1 MPHAALAR
9 RHTAKS
15 LVERLLDAP
24 RLPAAVRA
32 LTPLE
37 FAAAVQRVGVEDAG
51 PLLHLASRA
60 QLLEA
65 LDADAFRSAEPG
77 EREAFDR
84 DRFLVWLEV
93 LVDEGLT
100 FAADR
105 IAHLPEELVVEALA
119 SVVRVLD
126 EDALLLRARE
136 RATRDEDD
144 ETLPESAE
152 LRASLDGYTLEPRV
166 EEAWDTTLA
175 LLCELDRG
183 WPDLLERLLAR
194 CASVT
199 EKASDEADTFER
211 ARSAAGRLLD
221 DVEADRD
228 ARRAARGFV
237 EPRDARGFLMLARTT
252 AANATD
258 RDAITIG
265 YLRESSA
272 HRTRPRA
279 RPAGAHLEAP
289 SLLDRLAAAAPRVAA
304 SPLASTTLHTPLVDA
319 MRNLRFLD
327 AAAFAARVDE
337 LAYLTNVLVAAGRG
351 DAGARMGTSAA
362 AEATLATVEFGAL
375 LAAASGAGLARLRAV
390 TVMEIADTLRWT
402 PADVLFRRA
411 SGALVA
417 GRWPGSARGFLRT
430 RIELDSAIVAAGRE
444 PPRAPRV

>member
-1 MPHAALAR
+1 
-9 RHTAKS
+9 
-15 LVERLLDAP
+15 
-24 RLPAAVRA
+24 VRA

-37 FAAAVQRVGVEDAG
+37 FAAAVQRVGVEEAG

-65 LDADAFRSAEPG
+65 LDTDAFRSAEPG

-84 DRFLVWLEV
+84 DRFVLWMEV

-105 IAHLPEELVVEALA
+105 IAHLPEDLVVEAIA

-136 RATRDEDD
+136 RVTRDEDA
-144 ETLPESAE
+144 TLQDGEE
-152 LRASLDGYTLEPRV
+152 LRTSLDGYTLEPRV

-183 WPDLLERLLAR
+183 WPELLERILAR
-194 CASVT
+194 CAAVT
-199 EKASDEADTFER
+199 EKSADEADAFER

-221 DVEADRD
+221 DVEAERE

-237 EPRDARGFLMLARTT
+237 EPRDAKAFLALARTT
-252 AANATD
+252 ATNATE
-258 RDAITIG
+258 RDAVTVA
-265 YLRESSA
+265 YLREASA

-304 SPLASTTLHTPLVDA
+304 PPLASTTIHTPLVDA

-327 AAAFAARVDE
+327 PIAFAARVDE

-351 DAGARMGTSAA
+351 EAGSRMTTSAA

-375 LAAASGAGLARLRAV
+375 IASAAGAGLSRLRAV
-390 TVMEIADTLRWT
+390 TAMEIADALRWT
-402 PADVLFRRA
+402 SADVLFRRA
-411 SGALVA
+411 SGAIVA
-417 GRWPGSARGFLRT
+417 GHWPGSARGYLRT
-430 RIELDSAIVAAGRE
+430 RVELESAMVAAGRE
-444 PPRAPRV
+444 GPRAPRA

>member
-1 MPHAALAR
+1 MPHAVALAR

-15 LVERLLDAP
+15 LVEQLLDAP
-24 RLPAAVRA
+24 RLPAAVQA

-105 IAHLPEELVVEALA
+105 IAHLPEDLVVEALT

-144 ETLPESAE
+144 APAESAE

-166 EEAWDTTLA
+166 EEAWDTALA

-183 WPDLLERLLAR
+183 WPELLERLLAR

-199 EKASDEADTFER
+199 EKGVDEADTFER

-221 DVEADRD
+221 DIEAERE
-228 ARRAARGFV
+228 ARRALRGFV
-237 EPRDARGFLMLARTT
+237 EPRDAKAFLALARTT
-252 AANATD
+252 AANASE
-258 RDAITIG
+258 RDAGTLA
-265 YLRESSA
+265 YLREASA
-272 HRTRPRA
+272 HRPLARA
-279 RPAGAHLEAP
+279 RPTGAQIEAP

-304 SPLASTTLHTPLVDA
+304 SPLAATTLHTPLVDA

-327 AAAFAARVDE
+327 PTAFAARVDE

-351 DAGARMGTSAA
+351 DNGARMTTSAA
-362 AEATLATVEFGAL
+362 AEATLVTVEFGAL
-375 LAAASGAGLARLRAV
+375 LAAAAGAGLTRLRAV
-390 TVMEIADTLRWT
+390 TAMEIADALRWT
-402 PADVLFRRA
+402 SADVLFRRA
-411 SGALVA
+411 SGAIVA
-417 GRWPGSARGFLRT
+417 GRWPGAARGYLRT
-430 RIELDSAIVAAGRE
+430 HVELESAMVAAGRE